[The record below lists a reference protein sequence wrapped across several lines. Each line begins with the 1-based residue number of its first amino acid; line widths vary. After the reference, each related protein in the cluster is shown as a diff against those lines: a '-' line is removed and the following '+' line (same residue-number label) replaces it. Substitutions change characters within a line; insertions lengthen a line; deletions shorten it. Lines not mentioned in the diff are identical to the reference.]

1 MSFVDKCF
9 GFFFG
14 FWLFCYFVCL
24 LALLFLYFKNYISS
38 PGMASSTERRILFW
52 NGCSGGLPPNETT
65 FARVLHEQGYSTA
78 LVGMRHRNLISNVI
92 QMRLFL

>member
-1 MSFVDKCF
+1 
-9 GFFFG
+9 
-14 FWLFCYFVCL
+14 
-24 LALLFLYFKNYISS
+24 
-38 PGMASSTERRILFW
+38 MASSTERRILFW